1 MKTKIFLLMFLHYI
15 NKMFLK
21 TKNSIFKPI
30 KYNNNYDD
38 INKKKNNKSNL
49 EDIDILLLSI
59 GN

>member
-1 MKTKIFLLMFLHYI
+1 MFLHYI

-30 KYNNNYDD
+30 KYDNTCD